1 MILCELVSLR
11 ICNTNRRMRHS
22 HMIHT
27 EYTTVKGENQESD
40 KWTDA
45 VLPMSADKGVLLLRK
60 WIQKV
65 SGGRTPFVGDLEM
78 SPVDNEAVFDVY
90 NSHTKYCTSC
100 MEALT
105 NLRKFRSVSFTMA
118 AAVAIWKPVV
128 LGTLGTG
135 AIASLFA
142 GSALLANKII
152 GLMLRM
158 EYSHTEND

>member
-1 MILCELVSLR
+1 
-11 ICNTNRRMRHS
+11 
-22 HMIHT
+22 
-27 EYTTVKGENQESD
+27 
-40 KWTDA
+40 
-45 VLPMSADKGVLLLRK
+45 MSADKGVLLLRK

-118 AAVAIWKPVV
+118 AAVAIWKPVM